1 MIKEHKNIETILE
14 NLDTKRY
21 PIPEHWPYKDARELF
36 RNPLVTD
43 PATIEV
49 TFRCLWIAAV
59 LLDSSAQLTK
69 HGTNAYILT
78 SFDEPLDQVG
88 IA

>member
-36 RNPLVTD
+36 LNPLVKD

-49 TFRCLWIAAV
+49 YPLPLVVSTNIFLTIA
-59 LLDSSAQLTK
+59 DFFSR
-69 HGTNAYILT
+69 
-78 SFDEPLDQVG
+78 SFSVDQVG
-88 IA
+88 GS

>member
-49 TFRCLWIAAV
+49 IPSMAV
-59 LLDSSAQLTK
+59 DCNCSQVISAQLTK
-69 HGTNAYILT
+69 HSSQNTALMLIFLMNH
-78 SFDEPLDQVG
+78 
-88 IA
+88 